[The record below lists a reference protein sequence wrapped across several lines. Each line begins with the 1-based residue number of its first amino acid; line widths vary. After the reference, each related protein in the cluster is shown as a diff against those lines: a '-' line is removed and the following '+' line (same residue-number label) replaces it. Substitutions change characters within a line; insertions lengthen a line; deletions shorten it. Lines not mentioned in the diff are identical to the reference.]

1 MKAMSVNNTG
11 SVCSGTWSSEGHS
24 ITFVLLDDG
33 HVSIVE
39 AFRGDSWKRVGR
51 NWSTNRKVELDEAI
65 KEQNKIVKYGY
76 KKVDKL

>member
-65 KEQNKIVKYGY
+65 NKIEKTC
-76 KKVDKL
+76 KEMS